1 MSASYEFYQNTYCGD
16 ILSAEDFPRY
26 VVKADNYLGRIT
38 RDMVAPYL
46 ADDVSELD
54 EDIVKKVYMAECE
67 LAEQYQTIQESKKSV
82 LTAYSETGGFLASET
97 VGAHSQSFRSGYDV
111 AKEAESGLYSIAAQY
126 LAWTGLMYRG
136 IPCTRHT

>member
-16 ILSAEDFPRY
+16 ILSEEDFPRY
-26 VVKADNYLGRIT
+26 VVKADNYLEYLT
-38 RDMVAPYL
+38 RDKVTPYL

-54 EDIVKKVYMAECE
+54 ESLVKKVYMAECA
-67 LAEQYQTIQESKKSV
+67 LAEQYKTIEESKKSV
-82 LTAYSETGGFLASET
+82 LTEYAENGGFLASET
-97 VGAHSQSFRSGYDV
+97 VGAHSQTFRSGADV